1 MESFIFGCIGAIA
14 VIVLFGIGV
23 SCGIW
28 YARKKS
34 NNVPVVEHEMTKDEA
49 ERVQV
54 ERRRMVA
61 QQKAFQTMQGYN
73 AEHAYGI
80 AAMESEDSD
89 Q

>member
-14 VIVLFGIGV
+14 VIFLFGIGV

-34 NNVPVVEHEMTKDEA
+34 NVPVVEHEMTKDEA
-49 ERVQV
+49 EQVMV

-61 QQKAFQTMQGYN
+61 QQKAFQAMQGYN